1 MELLNEKAIWQFAN
15 KHPAAE
21 SPLQHWVDT
30 IKTQQW
36 NNPADVARTFNSA
49 DNLGNDR
56 WIFNIGG
63 NNFRL
68 AATVWF
74 KKQRVFVLKVMTHF
88 EYDQEEW

>member
-1 MELLNEKAIWQFAN
+1 MELLNEKVIWQFAK
-15 KHPAAE
+15 KHPSAE

-30 IKTQQW
+30 VKAKQW
-36 NNPADVARTFNSA
+36 KNPAEVAQTFNSA

-74 KKQRVFVLKVMTHF
+74 VKHRVFVLKVMTHL
-88 EYDQEEW
+88 EYDMEVW